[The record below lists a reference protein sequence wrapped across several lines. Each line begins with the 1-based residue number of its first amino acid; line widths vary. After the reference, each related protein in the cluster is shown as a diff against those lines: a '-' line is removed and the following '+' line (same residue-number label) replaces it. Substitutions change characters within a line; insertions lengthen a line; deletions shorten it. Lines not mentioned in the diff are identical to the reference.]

1 MLKRQKSFINNK
13 PTLYIV
19 ATPIGNMHEFTPRA
33 VDILKNVDVIAAED
47 TRTSAPLL
55 RKFEINT
62 RLIAHHNFNENESS
76 KGIVDML
83 KTGKNIAI
91 ISDAGY
97 PLISDPGYAL
107 VKECVDNDIN
117 VVPIS
122 GPSAGINAIV
132 ASGLVAQPY
141 IFYGF
146 LSSNQNE
153 ARRELEK
160 LQEYPMTMIFYV
172 SPHKVTKTLEIVME
186 VLGDRK
192 ACLAREL
199 TKKFEEFNRGYLSEI
214 LPVTSELKG
223 EMVLVVEGYEDNEPA
238 MTIYEIN
245 MEVINCIDNGLSA
258 KEAIKKIAKKY
269 NISKNELYNEYHK
282 NLN

>member
-1 MLKRQKSFINNK
+1 MLKRQKSFINNR
-13 PTLYIV
+13 PTLYVV
-19 ATPIGNMHEFTPRA
+19 ATPIGNMHEFSPRA

-55 RKFEINT
+55 KKFDIT
-62 RLIAHHNFNENESS
+62 THLIAHHNFNENQST
-76 KGIVDML
+76 KGIVEML
-83 KTGKNIAI
+83 MNGKNVAV

-117 VVPIS
+117 VVPVS
-122 GPSAGINAIV
+122 GPSAGINAVV

-146 LSSNQNE
+146 LSSNMNE
-153 ARRELEK
+153 ARRELEQ
-160 LQEYPMTMIFYV
+160 LQEYPMTLIFYV

-186 VLGDRK
+186 TLGDRK

-214 LPVTSELKG
+214 IPSLRSSRGRWYWWLRVTRTG
-223 EMVLVVEGYEDNEPA
+223 NQP
-238 MTIYEIN
+238 
-245 MEVINCIDNGLSA
+245 
-258 KEAIKKIAKKY
+258 
-269 NISKNELYNEYHK
+269 
-282 NLN
+282 